1 LNISDEKELINSIK
15 DELNNEVLLDSIE
28 YSDSEIE
35 RFAKDLDDR
44 DFTNYMPDDLEIE
57 V

>member
-28 YSDSEIE
+28 YSDSETE